1 MCTQALNKPVT
12 ESQIVDKIKKTGGTD
27 YVLGDITADVSDNLF
42 VQISA
47 VNNLRREALE
57 QLGLQISQSY
67 RRDGGAVRTGLP
79 GAERPLEN
87 VKNNTVHGVT
97 VGVSDADH
105 VNFVKNY

>member
-1 MCTQALNKPVT
+1 MLC
-12 ESQIVDKIKKTGGTD
+12 
-27 YVLGDITADVSDNLF
+27 
-42 VQISA
+42 
-47 VNNLRREALE
+47 
-57 QLGLQISQSY
+57 Y

-105 VNFVKNY
+105 VNIVKNYKWVSNVIVDYNVRKYADELKQAGFRVILALPEVLRQRELDRYSVLSGELG